1 MAKRT
6 HTDFAEPKS
15 TDGSMV
21 KFAAIQAKST
31 VLIHVQEQE
40 QPSQRVKVDKSLEPS
55 AENEA
60 APQKPDPLIL
70 IQNLSDALGAL
81 LDNEAALLHDG
92 HLHRIALARCRAL
105 QPELPSPKKVNAP
118 KSAKTAAKAPKDTIK
133 QNSEIIP
140 PQSITAWTA
149 ASIPVGLPKLPKI
162 KDEKL
167 ERAAFTHSGVLSTG
181 STEESYE
188 RLEWVGDAYIYLLTT
203 LLISKTFPNLGP
215 GRSAQLR
222 ERCLKNETL
231 AQYAQ
236 RYDFEKKYRVPKEF
250 KDQPPVVKIL
260 GDVFEAY
267 VAAVI
272 YSDPDTGVERV
283 SEWLKTLWAGTLK
296 EEIMEQAKLDEKTQS
311 GPIITLANSKQ
322 ELARQIMSRNIR
334 LNYKDIGEPGKDA
347 GTGFPLYTVGVYLD
361 GWGEK
366 NKLLAKGTA
375 LGKKEAGARAAE
387 AALMSDLYEYKEKKR
402 IFDEINKQKKE
413 SELAEREASKPE
425 REAHMAEKKAKK
437 KAGRTAKK
445 EE

>member
-1 MAKRT
+1 M
-6 HTDFAEPKS
+6 
-15 TDGSMV
+15 
-21 KFAAIQAKST
+21 
-31 VLIHVQEQE
+31 QEEE
-40 QPSQRVKVDKSLEPS
+40 QPPSQRAKVEKSPEPS
-55 AENEA
+55 TETEITSA
-60 APQKPDPLIL
+60 KPDPVVL

-81 LDNEAALLHDG
+81 LDQEQSLLNDG

-105 QPELPSPKKVNAP
+105 QPELPSPKKAKPPKKDASKSALEAP
-118 KSAKTAAKAPKDTIK
+118 KTVLKPH
-133 QNSEIIP
+133 SEITP
-140 PQSITAWTA
+140 PASITAWTP
-149 ASIPVGLPKLPKI
+149 ASIPVNLPKLPKI

-181 STEESYE
+181 STEQSYE

-203 LLISKTFPNLGP
+203 LLISKTFPTLGP

-236 RYDFEKKYRVPKEF
+236 RYDFEKKYRVPMEF

-272 YSDPDTGVERV
+272 YSDPETGVERV

-296 EEIMEQAKLDEKTQS
+296 EEIMEQAKLDEKTSS

-334 LNYKDIGEPGKDA
+334 LNYKDIGEPGKDQV
-347 GTGFPLYTVGVYLD
+347 TGFPLYTVGVFLD

-387 AALMSDLYEYKEKKR
+387 AALQNDLYEYKEKKR

-413 SELAEREASKPE
+413 QEEREREESKPE
-425 REAHMAEKKAKK
+425 REAHIAEKKAKK
-437 KAGRTAKK
+437 KAEKAVKK
-445 EE
+445 EGKEE

>member
-1 MAKRT
+1 MAKRS
-6 HTDFAEPKS
+6 HNDFAEPKS
-15 TDGSMV
+15 TDGVIV
-21 KFAAIQAKST
+21 KLPS
-31 VLIHVQEQE
+31 IHGKHISLTREQEE
-40 QPSQRVKVDKSLEPS
+40 QPSQRVKVDSS
-55 AENEA
+55 AEPAAEA
-60 APQKPDPLIL
+60 NVTSAKQDPAVL
-70 IQNLSDALGAL
+70 IQNLADALGAL
-81 LDNEAALLHDG
+81 LDNEQTLLNDG

-105 QPELPSPKKVNAP
+105 QPELPAPKKIKP
-118 KSAKTAAKAPKDTIK
+118 AKASKLTEAPTIK
-133 QNSEIIP
+133 SNSEITP
-140 PQSITAWTA
+140 PASITPWTL
-149 ASIPVGLPKLPKI
+149 ASIPVNLPKLPKI
-162 KDEKL
+162 KDERL
-167 ERAAFTHSGVLSTG
+167 ERAAFTHSGVLTTG

-272 YSDPDTGVERV
+272 YSDPEIGVERV

-296 EEIMEQAKLDEKTQS
+296 EEITEQMKLDAKTSS
-311 GPIITLANSKQ
+311 GPIITLANAKQ

-347 GTGFPLYTVGVYLD
+347 ATGFPLYTVGVYLD

-375 LGKKEAGARAAE
+375 LGKKEAGAKAAE
-387 AALMSDLYEYKEKKR
+387 AALQSDLYEYKEKKR

-413 SELAEREASKPE
+413 AEEREREASKPE
-425 REAHMAEKKAKK
+425 REAYLKEKKEKK
-437 KAGRTAKK
+437 KAEKSGKK
-445 EE
+445 E